1 MSDKRNDNNKQNPI
15 DKVFRDGLHDRPFE
29 FDEKYW
35 EQAQGTLS
43 QFDQLK
49 KSGKGGNR
57 GLFWM
62 LGGALLVIGFLAW
75 FLLKPETQPI
85 ASTTS
90 NNQQQE
96 EITTENKTT
105 ENVIAEKA
113 ELPQQQQS
121 PVISSQNDEKNE
133 NKSQVADNQSDKI
146 ENKQQI
152 ADKQSINEGSKGKK
166 DNQNPTANTGS
177 NNSNKATDNNDK
189 TTAAN
194 NTTSDRASKQID
206 VKPEDKLASNNDVV
220 RKNENQSIDQN
231 LANNEVTPK
240 EDIIN
245 NENEKADAGV
255 AANNNSNDITAEE
268 KAIISIDSNQIT
280 TLEKS
285 DSTQNNVSTSNKTLP
300 KKSTNI
306 DLNWYGAL
314 SFGADFTSTA
324 LSSTNPSLTD
334 WVNYRT
340 AGETLIPTLGVSFEA
355 GLNIKQFTVGTGINL
370 YNYSSEADYQFTTIT
385 VDTIVEYIYDT
396 LMVEIID
403 SFYIISNDTV
413 EQNFSGN
420 NTLSYWEIP
429 LLVGYQFKAGNW
441 RFGLSTGPSFAQ
453 LSNTKIT
460 YPNYSLQTTETLQ
473 PDYFKNSYFN
483 WIAKPSVTYMF
494 TDNIGF
500 GINGMFRWNLGS
512 IVENA
517 DIQQQYSGYGIQVGL
532 RVEF

>member
-1 MSDKRNDNNKQNPI
+1 
-15 DKVFRDGLHDRPFE
+15 
-29 FDEKYW
+29 
-35 EQAQGTLS
+35 
-43 QFDQLK
+43 
-49 KSGKGGNR
+49 
-57 GLFWM
+57 
-62 LGGALLVIGFLAW
+62 
-75 FLLKPETQPI
+75 
-85 ASTTS
+85 
-90 NNQQQE
+90 
-96 EITTENKTT
+96 
-105 ENVIAEKA
+105 
-113 ELPQQQQS
+113 
-121 PVISSQNDEKNE
+121 
-133 NKSQVADNQSDKI
+133 
-146 ENKQQI
+146 
-152 ADKQSINEGSKGKK
+152 
-166 DNQNPTANTGS
+166 
-177 NNSNKATDNNDK
+177 
-189 TTAAN
+189 
-194 NTTSDRASKQID
+194 
-206 VKPEDKLASNNDVV
+206 LASNNDVV
-220 RKNENQSIDQN
+220 QTLENQSSEQN

-240 EDIIN
+240 KDIIN
-245 NENEKADAGV
+245 NENEKADAGN

-285 DSTQNNVSTSNKTLP
+285 DSTQNNVSPSNKTLP
-300 KKSTNI
+300 KKSTNM

-355 GLNIKQFTVGTGINL
+355 GLNIKQFTVGTGFNL
-370 YNYSSEADYQFTTIT
+370 FNYSSEADYQFTTIT

>member
-62 LGGALLVIGFLAW
+62 LGGALVVIGFLAW

-121 PVISSQNDEKNE
+121 PVISSQKDEKIE

-152 ADKQSINEGSKGKK
+152 SDKQSINEGSKGKK
-166 DNQNPTANTGS
+166 DKQNPLANTGS

-194 NTTSDRASKQID
+194 NTTSDGASIQID

-220 RKNENQSIDQN
+220 EKNENQSGEQN
-231 LANNEVTPK
+231 LTNNEVTPK
-240 EDIIN
+240 EDTIN
-245 NENEKADAGV
+245 NENEKADAGD

-268 KAIISIDSNQIT
+268 KAIKSIDSNQIT

-285 DSTQNNVSTSNKTLP
+285 DSTQNNVSPSNKTLP
-300 KKSTNI
+300 KKSTNM

-314 SFGADFTSTA
+314 SFGADFTSTT

-355 GLNIKQFTVGTGINL
+355 GLNIKQFTIGTGINL
-370 YNYSSEADYQFTTIT
+370 YNYASDVQYSFLLVNIDSVI
-385 VDTIVEYIYDT
+385 EYVYDT
-396 LMVEIID
+396 AMITIID
-403 SFYIISNDTV
+403 SFYVISIDTN
-413 EQNFSGN
+413 EQVFNGRN
-420 NTLSYWEIP
+420 KISYIEIP
-429 LLVGYQFKAGNW
+429 ILLGYQFKAGNW
-441 RFGLSTGPSFAQ
+441 RFGLSTGPSIGLLNSAV
-453 LSNTKIT
+453 IT
-460 YPNYSLQTTETLQ
+460 YPNYDLNTSETI
-473 PDYFKNSYFN
+473 PVTYFKNSYFN

>member
-1 MSDKRNDNNKQNPI
+1 M
-15 DKVFRDGLHDRPFE
+15 
-29 FDEKYW
+29 
-35 EQAQGTLS
+35 
-43 QFDQLK
+43 
-49 KSGKGGNR
+49 
-57 GLFWM
+57 
-62 LGGALLVIGFLAW
+62 
-75 FLLKPETQPI
+75 
-85 ASTTS
+85 
-90 NNQQQE
+90 
-96 EITTENKTT
+96 
-105 ENVIAEKA
+105 
-113 ELPQQQQS
+113 
-121 PVISSQNDEKNE
+121 
-133 NKSQVADNQSDKI
+133 
-146 ENKQQI
+146 
-152 ADKQSINEGSKGKK
+152 
-166 DNQNPTANTGS
+166 
-177 NNSNKATDNNDK
+177 
-189 TTAAN
+189 
-194 NTTSDRASKQID
+194 
-206 VKPEDKLASNNDVV
+206 
-220 RKNENQSIDQN
+220 
-231 LANNEVTPK
+231 
-240 EDIIN
+240 
-245 NENEKADAGV
+245 
-255 AANNNSNDITAEE
+255 
-268 KAIISIDSNQIT
+268 
-280 TLEKS
+280 
-285 DSTQNNVSTSNKTLP
+285 
-300 KKSTNI
+300 

-355 GLNIKQFTVGTGINL
+355 GLNIKQFTVGTGFNL